1 MGESPASRFLK
12 NRLNPAGRRVSLS
25 MLLRWATL
33 SHFAFTFRRLYRPT
47 KYVENPSHF
56 RFSLAVI
63 SPLTHRCTI
72 IYLEKK
78 LTNPYYKIFLNK
90 LLIIFSTVS
99 FKITCLLYWSLYLI
113 DPKLVI
119 PDWAISLIP
128 SFLNQ
133 VSHTAP
139 IPFILVDTL
148 LTCHH
153 APPLRTGFV
162 VSLAIVC
169 IYYFM

>member
-1 MGESPASRFLK
+1 MGFF
-12 NRLNPAGRRVSLS
+12 RLSIYSIIAAVFIYS
-25 MLLRWATL
+25 MAYDV
-33 SHFAFTFRRLYRPT
+33 LYIPRIGHSWWIY
-47 KYVENPSHF
+47 K
-56 RFSLAVI
+56 
-63 SPLTHRCTI
+63 LTMLTI
-72 IYLEKK
+72 INL
-78 LTNPYYKIFLNK
+78 
-90 LLIIFSTVS
+90 
-99 FKITCLLYWSLYLI
+99 ITCLLYWSLYLI